1 MGIRAAKFDFI
12 VRSNEGR
19 GWAGGS
25 FWLNPDFKRLWLG
38 QRVSA
43 FGSPFTREGLP
54 LVAVITLS
62 TSAHQ
67 SSLLAAAAVALVLL
81 FALVAGVRLDRIGDA
96 LFSSQPICG
105 VRSSCC
111 WHRSLPGLASCG
123 SSC

>member
-1 MGIRAAKFDFI
+1 MRAGDGQGVFLAKSWLHAAMAWSDGVG
-12 VRSNEGR
+12 VRVP
-19 GWAGGS
+19 
-25 FWLNPDFKRLWLG
+25 LHC
-38 QRVSA
+38 
-43 FGSPFTREGLP
+43 EGLP
-54 LVAVITLS
+54 LVAVIALS

-111 WHRSLPGLASCG
+111 WHRSLPGWASCG